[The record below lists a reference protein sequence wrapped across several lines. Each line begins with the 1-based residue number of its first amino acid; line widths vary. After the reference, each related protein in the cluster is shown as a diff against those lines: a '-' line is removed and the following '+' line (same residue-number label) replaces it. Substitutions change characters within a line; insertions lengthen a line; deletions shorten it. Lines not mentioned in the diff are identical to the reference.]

1 MLLPLSLIAAGIN
14 EMKVLVIG
22 GGIIGNAVAW
32 RLARAGIEVT
42 IVERGRAG
50 QESSWAAAGM
60 IAPQAEAEGPGPF
73 LRLCVQAKQTF
84 EALLPELIAESGV
97 DPQYDMASGVLYL
110 ALNQND
116 RAELAARA
124 QWQREAGLEVEEI
137 SGEKARAISP
147 MVSPGAVHALY
158 MPNENRVDNRQLTQA
173 FLNAALKAG
182 AHLIEDSWVETIETR
197 GGRFA
202 GLRIQGGRLI
212 EGDGAV
218 NAAGSW
224 ASQIRGMEA
233 DNVRLYP
240 VRGQI
245 VCFQARPNL
254 FGPSIFSLRGY
265 AVPRRDGRVLTG
277 STREMARYSKD
288 VTLEGMESIVRA
300 AKEMLPSLGALRFRE
315 AWAGLRPATDDFLPV
330 LGASPTI
337 AGLYYATG
345 HFRSGILLAAL
356 TGKLMASIIT
366 GREPETD
373 ISPFTP
379 ARFSRSHPNAP
390 RS

>member
-1 MLLPLSLIAAGIN
+1 LRPLSWLQRFN
-14 EMKVLVIG
+14 DMKVLVIG

-32 RLARAGIEVT
+32 RLARAGVEVT

-73 LRLCVQAKQTF
+73 LRFCVEAKKTF
-84 EALLPELIAESGV
+84 EAFLPELIAEGGV
-97 DPQYDMASGVLYL
+97 DPEYDVASGVLYL

-116 RAELAARA
+116 RAELATRA
-124 QWQREAGLEVEEI
+124 KWQREAGLEVEEI
-137 SGEKARAISP
+137 SGEQARAISP
-147 MVSPGAVHALY
+147 AVSPSAIHALY
-158 MPNENRVDNRQLTQA
+158 LPNENRVENRQLTQA

-182 AHLIEDSWVETIETR
+182 ANLIEDSRVEAIETR
-197 GGRFA
+197 GGKFG
-202 GLRIQGGRLI
+202 GLRIQGGGLI

-224 ASQIRGMEA
+224 ASLIRGTEA
-233 DNVRLYP
+233 DHIRLYP

-254 FGPSIFSLRGY
+254 IGPSIFSLRGY

-288 VTLEGMESIVRA
+288 VTLEGMEGIVRA
-300 AKEMLPSLGALRFRE
+300 AKDMLPSLGALRFRE
-315 AWAGLRPATDDFLPV
+315 AWAGLRPATTDFLPV
-330 LGASPTI
+330 LGPSPTI
-337 AGLYYATG
+337 RGLYYATG
-345 HFRSGILLAAL
+345 HFRSGILLAAI
-356 TGKLMASIIT
+356 TGKLMASMIT
-366 GREPETD
+366 GRELDAD
-373 ISPFTP
+373 ISPFSP
-379 ARFSRSHPNAP
+379 ARFGKSHPQAARN
-390 RS
+390 